1 MNTKELNINNIK
13 VEQTNGINHF
23 ITVYDDNNK
32 LLAKANCIKDYL
44 KDFSSNWFYSSLMKA
59 ELDFFYCTLFN
70 DYEKELLKDASLD
83 EFIMYIND
91 NHEDN
96 AKILN
101 NLYNMRKNLEEILY
115 NNLEFQNKEFIFVDS
130 INAIDG
136 YGAGTLIVNYLKDNY
151 DLIFLYS
158 LEESEDYWTNKVNFK
173 ELFNGY
179 MYWTDN
185 QKLNE
190 ILSAI

>member
-1 MNTKELNINNIK
+1 MSLKELNINNIK

-59 ELDFFYCTLFN
+59 ELDFFYYTLFN

-91 NHEDN
+91 NYDDAE
-96 AKILN
+96 ILN
-101 NLYNMRKNLEEILY
+101 NLYNIRKNLDEILD
-115 NNLEFQNKEFIFVDS
+115 NNLDIQNKEFIFVDS
-130 INAIDG
+130 INAIEG
-136 YGAGTLIVNYLKDNY
+136 YGAGTLIINYLKDNY

-158 LEESEDYWTNKVNFK
+158 LEESEEYWTNKVNFK
-173 ELFNGY
+173 ELFNSY
-179 MYWTDN
+179 MYWTN
-185 QKLNE
+185 HKKLDD
-190 ILSAI
+190 ILSSIN